1 MVNKDF
7 YTAVEKRRSIYT
19 ISKQSP
25 ISDGKIQEII
35 EHAVNHAPSA
45 FNMQSTR
52 VVLLL
57 GVQHDKLWDITTE
70 TLRKIVPEAAF
81 SDTKEKMDMFK
92 SGYGSVLF
100 FNDEAIVQHLQKE
113 YSTYAENFP
122 IYADQSTGML
132 QYIVWTALE
141 LEGFGATLQHYNPL
155 IDADVKK
162 EWGIPDSWKL
172 TAQMPFGIPTA
183 PAGEKT
189 FSPIEERVIV
199 KK

>member
-1 MVNKDF
+1 MVSKEF

-25 ISDGKIQEII
+25 ISDEKIKEII
-35 EHAVNHAPSA
+35 EHAVKHAPSA

-57 GVQHDKLWDITTE
+57 GEQHDKLWDITTE

-81 SDTKEKMDMFK
+81 SDTKAKMDMFK

-100 FNDEAIVQHLQKE
+100 FNEETIVQHLQKE
-113 YSTYAENFP
+113 YSTYADKFP

-155 IDADVKK
+155 IDSDVKK

-183 PAGEKT
+183 PAAEKS

>member
-1 MVNKDF
+1 MD
-7 YTAVEKRRSIYT
+7 
-19 ISKQSP
+19 SK
-25 ISDGKIQEII
+25 K
-35 EHAVNHAPSA
+35 V
-45 FNMQSTR
+45 
-52 VVLLL
+52 
-57 GVQHDKLWDITTE
+57 
-70 TLRKIVPEAAF
+70 
-81 SDTKEKMDMFK
+81 
-92 SGYGSVLF
+92 
-100 FNDEAIVQHLQKE
+100 
-113 YSTYAENFP
+113 ENFP
-122 IYADQSTGML
+122 IYEDQSTGML

-183 PAGEKT
+183 PAGEKS